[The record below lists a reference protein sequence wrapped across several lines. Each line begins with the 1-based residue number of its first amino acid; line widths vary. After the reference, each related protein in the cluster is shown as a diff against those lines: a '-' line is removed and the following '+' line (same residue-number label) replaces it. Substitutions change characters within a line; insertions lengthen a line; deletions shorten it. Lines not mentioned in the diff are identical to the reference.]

1 MTTPPD
7 LFDADLL
14 ARRRA
19 RAARLGGADFLH
31 AAVAGEIA
39 ERLTEVNRR
48 FLRPA
53 VVGPRAA
60 LWAGIL
66 ADEAGLP
73 PARLVADAAVLDLEE
88 AAHDLVV
95 HGLALHWA
103 NDPVGQLVQARRAL
117 APDGLLLAALFGGET
132 LFELRSAMA
141 EAEVATLGGL
151 SPRVAPM
158 GEIRELGG
166 LLQRAGFALPVAD
179 SRRFDVSYPDA
190 IALMRDLRAMGETN
204 VMRERLRRPLR
215 REMLARAAA
224 LYAERFGLP
233 DGRVRASF
241 DVIFLTGWAP
251 APDQPKPL
259 RPGSARSRLAE
270 ALGTEER
277 SAGEPAGGRR

>member
-1 MTTPPD
+1 MTNAPD

-19 RAARLGGADFLH
+19 RARRIGGADFLH
-31 AAVAGEIA
+31 AAVADEVSERLGEI
-39 ERLTEVNRR
+39 NRTFR
-48 FLRPA
+48 APA

-60 LWAGIL
+60 LWAEIL
-66 ADEAGLP
+66 AEGGLP
-73 PARLVADAAVLDLEE
+73 APLAVADGEVLALGE

-95 HGLALHWA
+95 HGLALHWV

-117 APDGLLLAALFGGET
+117 VPDGLFIAALFGGET
-132 LFELRSAMA
+132 LGELRAALA

-158 GEIRELGG
+158 GEIRDLGG

-190 IALMRDLRAMGETN
+190 VALMRDLRAMGETN
-204 VMRERLRRPLR
+204 VMRDRLRRPLR

-224 LYAERFGLP
+224 VYAERFGLP

-241 DVIFLTGWAP
+241 DVVFLTGWAP
-251 APDQPKPL
+251 AAGQPRPL
-259 RPGSARSRLAE
+259 RPGSATSRLAD
-270 ALGTEER
+270 ALGTVER
-277 SAGEPAGGRR
+277 SAGEPTGGG